1 MAKKQ
6 VETGP
11 GPILCDVTVAGRTI
25 LEPFCVL
32 RDLERVI
39 LGMPALHELGFEASL
54 AGVDLVP
61 TQPEDR
67 VRQTAPAGGCRIRT
81 LDAVE
86 IPARSERVV
95 LARTGTGMD
104 GRQVMVTPHDVAG
117 GLPSSL
123 MVARAVVI
131 PVASR
136 VLVRVCNT
144 SDQPLSIRANQHV
157 AEAQEVEVLENTATV
172 EGDDELPEH
181 LLGLWHSACEQ
192 GELNDQVAEQLKSLL
207 KKYSKLFACSDAD
220 LGRTTLVQH
229 DIDTGMSPPIRQPPR
244 RVPGGQL
251 VEFEAEI
258 DRMLRAGVIEPGQS
272 PWASPVVLVRKKDG
286 SVRFCVDYRRLNAA
300 TCFDAYPLPRIDE
313 TLEALGGTRYF
324 STLDLISG
332 YWQVGLTEEARKKSA
347 FITRNGLFL
356 WNVMPFGLCNA
367 PATFE
372 RLMETVLRGLQ
383 WRQCLVYLDD
393 VIVFAKTEDE
403 MMERLDTVFGRLLAT
418 GLKLKP
424 RKCALFARQTEYL
437 GHVVS
442 EKGIHVNPEKIGAVS
457 DWPVPQNKKEVRS
470 FLGTASYYR
479 RFVDRFAT
487 IASPLH
493 QVASPKSEWE
503 WTAEHQRAFEE
514 LMVALSTAPV
524 LAFPVPDAP
533 YILDTDASLTGVGA
547 VLSQEVDGK
556 EMVLGY
562 YSESLSMEERNY
574 CVTRRELLAVIK
586 ALRHFHCYVFRR
598 RFTIRTDHS
607 SLKWLLNFKEPRD
620 QMARWLEELS
630 TYANQYTI
638 EHRPGVKHGNADGLS
653 RIPCRQCKR
662 EDCDSAVEAPRAGS
676 ERLQEA
682 DRVRAIQL
690 QSMWTCD
697 YMAREQ
703 EADKDIGPV
712 REALL
717 ANKKPTKNEAATW
730 SRASRR
736 YLQDWD
742 RLELRDG
749 VVWRK
754 WFDEKG
760 NVTGHQ
766 FLTPRTLRGEVLNYA
781 HDHRLAGHFG
791 VRRTTDRVRPL
802 FYWKGISDDV
812 DYWLRS
818 CETCN
823 SRRAPPKRPHHALER
838 QVVGAPNQRVAMDI
852 LGPFEPVADSGN
864 KHLLVITDYLTKWV
878 EAVPMPDKTAARCA
892 DIFVRE
898 WVLRYGA
905 PEEIMTDQ
913 GAQFESE
920 IFQET
925 CRLLAMEKLRT
936 TAFHPQGDGQ
946 TERANRSLLALLN
959 KLPIDTPRNWDVRL
973 PFALAAYRSSVH
985 STTRM
990 TPNRLM
996 LGYEVNTPLTLLVP
1010 RPPDAPNLPPYCQ
1023 ELHERFQDAYRVAV
1037 EKTRAQHRRAQPY
1050 YDSKS
1055 KMYRFKVGD
1064 RVWLYTPKSTKGASR
1079 KMTKDCWTGWWT
1091 VTVVVTA
1098 CVYVVKYRDTRTTRT
1113 VPIDRLMPYVTRNF
1127 DRFPPLIWIW
1137 TNSPVRFRKRK

>member
-1 MAKKQ
+1 
-6 VETGP
+6 
-11 GPILCDVTVAGRTI
+11 
-25 LEPFCVL
+25 
-32 RDLERVI
+32 
-39 LGMPALHELGFEASL
+39 L
-54 AGVDLVP
+54 A
-61 TQPEDR
+61 
-67 VRQTAPAGGCRIRT
+67 
-81 LDAVE
+81 
-86 IPARSERVV
+86 
-95 LARTGTGMD
+95 
-104 GRQVMVTPHDVAG
+104 
-117 GLPSSL
+117 
-123 MVARAVVI
+123 
-131 PVASR
+131 
-136 VLVRVCNT
+136 
-144 SDQPLSIRANQHV
+144 
-157 AEAQEVEVLENTATV
+157 
-172 EGDDELPEH
+172 
-181 LLGLWHSACEQ
+181 
-192 GELNDQVAEQLKSLL
+192 
-207 KKYSKLFACSDAD
+207 
-220 LGRTTLVQH
+220 
-229 DIDTGMSPPIRQPPR
+229 
-244 RVPGGQL
+244 
-251 VEFEAEI
+251 EFEAEI
-258 DRMLRAGVIEPGQS
+258 DRMLKAGVIEPGQS

-332 YWQVGLTEEARKKSA
+332 YWQVGLTEEARKKTA

-403 MMERLDTVFGRLLAT
+403 MLERLDTVFGRLLAA
-418 GLKLKP
+418 GLKFKS

-437 GHVVS
+437 RHVVS
-442 EKGIHVNPEKIGAVS
+442 EKGIHVNPEKIGAVR

-493 QVASPKSEWE
+493 QVASPRSEWE

-514 LMVALSTAPV
+514 LKVALSTAPV
-524 LAFPVPDAP
+524 LAFPVPNAP

-620 QMARWLEELS
+620 QIARWLEELS

-662 EDCDSAVEAPRAGS
+662 EDCDSAVETPTAGNES
-676 ERLQEA
+676 LEEV

-697 YMAREQ
+697 HMAREQ
-703 EADKDIGPV
+703 EVDKDIGPV

-717 ANKKPTKNEAATW
+717 ANRKPTKNEAASW

-878 EAVPMPDKTAARCA
+878 EAVPMPDKTATRCA

-905 PEEIMTDQ
+905 PEEILTDQ
-913 GAQFESE
+913 GAQFESKV
-920 IFQET
+920 FQET
-925 CRLLAMEKLRT
+925 CHLLGMEKLRT

-1010 RPPDAPNLPPYCQ
+1010 RPPDAPDLPLYCQ
-1023 ELHERFQDAYRVAV
+1023 ELHERFQDAYRVVV
-1037 EKTRAQHRRAQPY
+1037 EETRAQHRRAQPY

-1064 RVWLYTPKSTKGASR
+1064 RVWLYTPKSPKGASR

-1098 CVYVVKYRDTRTTRT
+1098 CVYVIKYRDTRTTRT
-1113 VPIDRLMPYVTRNF
+1113 VPIDRLMPYVTRDP
-1127 DRFPPLIWIW
+1127 DRFPAPDLDTDEQLSEELEEEVNEEEDSTWTDGPLEE
-1137 TNSPVRFRKRK
+1137 TAVTDVDSGRRAPRKRRNETRRDERREDEPMIAEPSVGLNPTNRPARRRELPRHLRDYVTGEDFDGVNAIAITGSSGVGSLKKSWSDGCIFIPDQLDHCVAGTNNMRDLQCSTCQSKFATRINYWHQFQDRRRSGSTSTDNGVLT